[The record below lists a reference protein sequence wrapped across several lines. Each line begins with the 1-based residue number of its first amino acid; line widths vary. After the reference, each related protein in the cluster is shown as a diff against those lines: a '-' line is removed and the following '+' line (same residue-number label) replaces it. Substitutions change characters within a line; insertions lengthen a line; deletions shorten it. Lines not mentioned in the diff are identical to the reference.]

1 MEEISGKKKIYLKN
15 YKRRAGGGQGTVLCP
30 KNRTQNCPLSAPRPT
45 PAQDSTKLEVVFCGI
60 VIKIFS
66 NVVVF
71 VELKNLLKNY

>member
-30 KNRTQNCPLSAPRPT
+30 KNRTQNCPLSAP
-45 PAQDSTKLEVVFCGI
+45 AQDSTKLEVVFCGI